1 MKKQTYLLPVFLL
14 LLNISVNGQ
23 NKSAFEHAAKMA
35 FAKEDYASAFGYYI
49 TALEYDESDAYVMM
63 MAGECKRRMFEY
75 KTAIAWLNRSII
87 EDKNH
92 RYPENYFWKSVTH
105 LCMGDLDDAQ
115 KMLNNFL
122 YTDSS
127 SRSIG
132 MARYLQHQIEDATVL
147 LNTKDTTDLT
157 DAGTNVNTTFSD
169 FAASA
174 LNDST
179 ILFSSLRFETDNKK
193 KKEYASMILKSKMDS
208 VSISKASLLPVEIN
222 NSSWHNCN
230 ASVSPDGK
238 IMVFSR
244 CNYDKDNK
252 LICSLYESLYINN
265 KWQQPV
271 KLSGDINRTGFT
283 STQPCIT
290 SAGEEGYYLFFASDR
305 EGGKG
310 FTDIYY
316 SIRNAKGNYAVTIPV
331 KKINTAGR
339 EVTPFYNPL
348 TDLLYFSSDSLYG
361 LGAFDIYKIT
371 FHDSLSSPVNLGIPF
386 NSGYNDLYYSA
397 NLRHSDNGFISS
409 NRPGSETNSA
419 VCCYD
424 IYRFKPALPAVQEIA
439 VLQPE
444 NHVPAKPLEI
454 AVDPVVLGSNLNQLL
469 PLRLY
474 FDNDYPDP
482 KSTQTTTTSV
492 YQNLYSEYSAK
503 IGSYIEGF
511 STDKSRNEDESRDAI
526 EKFFITELQYN
537 YKQLDKF
544 SSMLADVLKE
554 GYTVNLTVQGFA
566 SPLAE
571 TRYNLILS
579 ARRIASIVNYWKQWQ
594 NGQLAEYITSGQ
606 FIVTEMAA
614 GEREVQDISDK
625 VNDKANSVYNPKA
638 ARERKI
644 EVTNVTVSKP

>member
-23 NKSAFEHAAKMA
+23 SKSAYEHAAKTA
-35 FAKEDYASAFGYYI
+35 FAKEDYSSAFGYYI
-49 TALEYDESDAYVMM
+49 TALEYDETDAYLMM

-75 KTAIAWLNRSII
+75 KTALAWLNRSVI
-87 EDKNH
+87 EDKDH
-92 RYPENYFWKSVTH
+92 RYPENYYWKAVTH
-105 LCMGDLDDAQ
+105 LCLGDLDGAQ

-122 YTDSS
+122 YSDSS
-127 SRSIG
+127 SSAKG
-132 MARYLQHQIEDATVL
+132 MANYLQHQIEDARKIW
-147 LNTKDTTDLT
+147 NAPDSTDIT
-157 DAGTNVNTTFSD
+157 DPGSNVNTEFSD
-169 FAASA
+169 FGASA

-179 ILFSSLRFETDNKK
+179 FLFSSLRFETDNKK

-208 VSISKASLLPVEIN
+208 VSISKSSLLPAEIN
-222 NSSWHNCN
+222 NASWHNCN

-238 IMVFSR
+238 IMLFSR

-271 KLSGDINRTGFT
+271 KLNGDINRTGFT

-316 SIRNAKGNYAVTIPV
+316 SIRNAKGSYSTSLPCRQV
-331 KKINTAGR
+331 NTAGR
-339 EVTPFYNPL
+339 EVTPFYNTL
-348 TDLLYFSSDSLYG
+348 TGMLYFSSDSIYG
-361 LGAFDIYKIT
+361 LGGFDIYQVN
-371 FHDSLSSPVNLGIPF
+371 FRDSLSSPVNIGVPY
-386 NSGYNDLYYSA
+386 NSGYNDIYYSA
-397 NLRHSDNGFISS
+397 NLRHIDNGFISS
-409 NRPGSETNSA
+409 NRPSSETNA
-419 VCCYD
+419 FICCYD
-424 IYRFKPALPAVQEIA
+424 IYRFKPRPPAVEEIA
-439 VLQPE
+439 VIQPE
-444 NHVPAKPLEI
+444 NPAITKPVEI
-454 AVDPVVLGSNLNQLL
+454 TVDPVVLGSNLKQLL

-482 KSTQTTTTSV
+482 KSTKKTTQSV
-492 YQNLYSEYSAK
+492 YQDLYAAYSAK
-503 IGSYIEGF
+503 IGNYIEGF
-511 STDKSRNEDESRDAI
+511 SSDKSRNEEESRDAI

-544 SSMLADVLKE
+544 STMLSDALKE
-554 GYTVNLTVQGFA
+554 GYSVNLTVQGFA

-594 NGQLAEYITSGQ
+594 NGQLNEYLTSGQ
-606 FIVTEMAA
+606 LTVTEEAA
-614 GEREVQDISDK
+614 GERSVDDISDK
-625 VNDKANSVYNPKA
+625 INDKANSVYNPKA

-644 EVTNVTVSKP
+644 EVINVTVSKP